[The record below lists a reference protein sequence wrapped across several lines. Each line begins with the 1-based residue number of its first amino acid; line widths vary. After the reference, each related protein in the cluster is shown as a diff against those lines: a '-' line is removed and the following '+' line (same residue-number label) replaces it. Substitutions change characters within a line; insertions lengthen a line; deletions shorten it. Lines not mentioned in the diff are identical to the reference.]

1 MNRSGA
7 LQKID
12 LWYDWINGRNLNIIQ
27 EHLDDVILYNAEW
40 NNGTSFQFSVHPTAP
55 KCDVFQLEVGILR
68 LNWLNGANYLD
79 QETVDYFV
87 CNVWKKT
94 DFIVYMRML
103 LSAFWD
109 IRCRFDH

>member
-27 EHLDDVILYNAEW
+27 EQLDDVILYDAEW
-40 NNGTSFQFSVHPTAP
+40 NNGTSFQFSVHPAAP

-68 LNWLNGANYLD
+68 PNWLNDANYLG

-87 CNVWKKT
+87 CNVWKKA

-109 IRCRFDH
+109 I